1 MFSSGKKPVN
11 IGEELYLRPEDGCLL
26 AGEIRFRLKF
36 CISNLKMKWIMGYSS
51 DAELYRLG
59 LRV

>member
-11 IGEELYLRPEDGCLL
+11 IGEELYLRPED
-26 AGEIRFRLKF
+26 E
-36 CISNLKMKWIMGYSS
+36 WIMGYSS

>member
-1 MFSSGKKPVN
+1 MGVFRLERAV
-11 IGEELYLRPEDGCLL
+11 
-26 AGEIRFRLKF
+26 FRLKF

-59 LRV
+59 LRVWQDCPRREEAGL